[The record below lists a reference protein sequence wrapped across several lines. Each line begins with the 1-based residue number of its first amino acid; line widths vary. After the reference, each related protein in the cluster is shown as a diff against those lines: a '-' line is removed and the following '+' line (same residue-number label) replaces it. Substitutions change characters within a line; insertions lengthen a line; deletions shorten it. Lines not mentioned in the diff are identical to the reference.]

1 MTRCAAGTRRRRERQ
16 RRARGRL
23 RRGHAPWGRGV
34 DDLDGGPEND
44 KLDGGDDRDRLDG
57 GLGTDTID
65 GGVASSNGFFT
76 GDTVV
81 YDRVN
86 PVQVDLHR
94 TDGSQD
100 ATGEN
105 DKIVRV
111 ENAQGG
117 HGDDKLTGN
126 AENNILVGD
135 RADDVLK
142 GEAGRDALHGLEN
155 ETT

>member
-1 MTRCAAGTRRRRERQ
+1 M
-16 RRARGRL
+16 
-23 RRGHAPWGRGV
+23 
-34 DDLDGGPEND
+34 
-44 KLDGGDDRDRLDG
+44 
-57 GLGTDTID
+57 
-65 GGVASSNGFFT
+65 
-76 GDTVV
+76 V

-155 ETT
+155 EDDLIPSPQVGFFGIPVSDGPLLGVRV